1 MRVGILPLVAALAA
15 QSPAHGRTLTDGE
28 RAFLAPIFRNAVD
41 YDDIRI
47 VHGRAFPLQSRYTIV
62 TIGRAIYV
70 PDPAYLADYASAPAS
85 RRAILVHEVAHV
97 WQYESGIP
105 IVAGAVRAF
114 LGSGGRYASVYRYR
128 LVPGRDL
135 LAYGIEQQ
143 ASIIEHYFRA
153 SRRQSAVFAGV
164 LAHFLADPR
173 YARHRDRDR
182 HRHPR
187 RPARRRP
194 RPAL

>member
-15 QSPAHGRTLTDGE
+15 QSPAHGRPLTGGE
-28 RAFLAPIFRNAVD
+28 RAFLAPIFQSAVD
-41 YDDIRI
+41 YDAIR
-47 VHGRAFPLQSRYTIV
+47 VVRGRAFPLQSRYTIV

-70 PDPAYLADYASAPAS
+70 PDPAYLADYASAAPA

-97 WQYESGIP
+97 WQYENGIP

-114 LGSGGRYASVYRYR
+114 LGSGGRYARVYRYR

-143 ASIIEHYFRA
+143 ASIIEHYFLA

-164 LAHFLADPR
+164 LARFLADPR
-173 YARHRDRDR
+173 YPRHRD
-182 HRHPR
+182 RHPR

-194 RPAL
+194 RLAP